1 MFASLNVL
9 KELQKH
15 YETNPKDPLK
25 GIIWHTQ
32 GSGKTALTYHL
43 TKLIR
48 DFFSPLNKKTKFY
61 FIVDRLDLLEQ
72 AKNEFL
78 KRGLCAH
85 EAENKEDLSQK
96 LKSSSVFENPQ
107 GNDEIIV
114 VNIQKFKAPNEEKS
128 PNEDLS
134 DSAPKEIVSK
144 TELQEAAKDNHDLQ
158 RVFIIDEAHR
168 SYDPKGC
175 FYANL
180 IECDKTAIKIALTG
194 TPLLEDNAQDKA
206 TKNTFGDY
214 LHTYS
219 YAESIKDRHTL
230 KLQLEIIEKSYKE
243 KLQAIYRLLQESITI
258 EDIEVKKETIFN
270 HERYIKEMLF
280 YIIRDLLFFRLGN
293 NDENLKA
300 MVVCFSSKQ
309 AKLANLL
316 FNEVQEKV
324 LQENPNL
331 KILKKLQSSLI
342 LHNEQEVKEKIYSF
356 KHEDTD
362 IVFVFNMLLT
372 GFDLPSLK
380 RLYIHREL
388 KDHNLL
394 QALARVNRSYNNMS
408 FGYLIDFVGI
418 KENYDKTTDDYLKEL
433 NQFNQSDSN
442 IKDNLKDMFADRK
455 TLEKDIKNAYD
466 DLFNYPIDDI
476 EGMTSAIVSMSE
488 MNELLKVS
496 RAINTL
502 KERYNL
508 IRTSNDEKILSLK
521 EKMDI
526 EKISKI
532 SSMLHKKAKQLHAL
546 KNINEPKNPNDLIV
560 LEDLIA
566 LLDFKIEF
574 KESKELHFKER
585 EEISAKQKQAKE
597 MLEKIPDQQDKEIQ
611 KFYKDFNKDEK
622 EDFFITLTDKR
633 LPKLA
638 YDELLSYLFEKHFND
653 NDLHLKL
660 DIIFNRI
667 SSNNAELFNT
677 TSTDKTTI
685 ALFES
690 ISPYVNEES
699 KRANFT
705 RVLLDKLK
713 KFNFKQA
720 FLNLQNQQGYDFFA
734 PIFEYLIK
742 DYNNNSGGKYA
753 EYYTPLSIASII
765 AKLLIDEP
773 TQSVKIY
780 DPSAG
785 TGTLLM
791 ALAHQI
797 GTDSCTLYAQDISQ
811 KSLRMLKLNLILN
824 DLTHSLKNAI
834 EGNTLT
840 NPYHSKECK
849 GKMDYIVSNPPF
861 KLDFSNEHAEI
872 SQNKNDFFLGVPNI
886 PKNDKSKMPI
896 YTLFFQHCLNMLSN
910 KGKGAIIVPTGFISA
925 KSGIENKIVRHLVD
939 EKLVYGV
946 VCMPSQVFANTSTNV
961 SIIFFQKTPS
971 AKEVVLIDA
980 SKLGEEYTEN
990 KNKKTRLRTSDIDLI
1005 LETFNNKTPKADFC
1019 ALVSFDEITEK
1030 NYSLNPGQYF
1040 IIEDTS
1046 EKISQA
1052 EFENLMQQ
1060 YSSELTSLF
1069 DESQSL
1075 QQEIL
1080 ETLKGVR
1087 FE

>member
-1 MFASLNVL
+1 DQNHQNHRSLEEIQKRFLNEFNLKNTDCPKSPEDTPTNSLLTSFCSHKRLCFILKYGISFLKEKSEFKKHIWRYAQMFASLNVL

-15 YETNPKDPLK
+15 YGKNQNLKDPLK

-48 DFFSPLNKKTKFY
+48 DFFSPLGKKTKFY

-96 LKSSSVFENPQ
+96 LKNSSVFENPQ

-114 VNIQKFKAPNEEKS
+114 VNIQKFKAPNEEKA
-128 PNEDLS
+128 PNEDPS
-134 DSAPKEIVSK
+134 SAPKEIISK
-144 TELQEAAKDNHDLQ
+144 TELQEATKDNHDLQ

-206 TKNTFGDY
+206 TKNTFGNY

-243 KLQAIYRLLQESITI
+243 KLQEIYRLLQESITI

-270 HERYIKEMLF
+270 HERYIKEMLY
-280 YIIRDLLFFRLGN
+280 YIIRDLLNFRRVN
-293 NDENLKA
+293 NDEHLKA
-300 MVVCFSSKQ
+300 MVICFSSAQ
-309 AKLANLL
+309 AKLANCL

-331 KILKKLQSSLI
+331 KILNKLQSNLI
-342 LHNEQEVKEKIYSF
+342 LHDEQEVKEKIHSF
-356 KHEDTD
+356 KHENTD

-418 KENYDKTTDDYLKEL
+418 QENFDKTTDDYLKEL
-433 NQFNQSDSN
+433 NRFNQSGAHSDSH
-442 IKDNLKDMFADRK
+442 IKDIFADRK
-455 TLEKDIKNAYD
+455 TLEKDIKNAYN

-476 EGMTSAIVSMSE
+476 EGMTSAIVNISE
-488 MNELLKVS
+488 MNELVKVS

-526 EKISKI
+526 EKINKI
-532 SSMLHKKAKQLHAL
+532 SSMLHQKAKQLHAL

-574 KESKELHFKER
+574 KKSEELHFKEK

-597 MLEKIPDQQDKEIQ
+597 ILEKIPDKQDKEIQ
-611 KFYKDFNKDEK
+611 KISKELSKLIQEPLTNDNFDGISHSYSVIISQLKQHKEQTTNLLNKYNNDLSYV
-622 EDFFITLTDKR
+622 ITHKR
-633 LPKLA
+633 LHDRLMEENISKGIFT
-638 YDELLSYLFEKHFND
+638 LLSA
-653 NDLHLKL
+653 LKKAL
-660 DIIFNRI
+660 DARI
-667 SSNNAELFNT
+667 S
-677 TSTDKTTI
+677 
-685 ALFES
+685 
-690 ISPYVNEES
+690 
-699 KRANFT
+699 KR
-705 RVLLDKLK
+705 
-713 KFNFKQA
+713 
-720 FLNLQNQQGYDFFA
+720 
-734 PIFEYLIK
+734 
-742 DYNNNSGGKYA
+742 
-753 EYYTPLSIASII
+753 
-765 AKLLIDEP
+765 
-773 TQSVKIY
+773 
-780 DPSAG
+780 
-785 TGTLLM
+785 
-791 ALAHQI
+791 
-797 GTDSCTLYAQDISQ
+797 
-811 KSLRMLKLNLILN
+811 
-824 DLTHSLKNAI
+824 
-834 EGNTLT
+834 
-840 NPYHSKECK
+840 
-849 GKMDYIVSNPPF
+849 
-861 KLDFSNEHAEI
+861 
-872 SQNKNDFFLGVPNI
+872 
-886 PKNDKSKMPI
+886 
-896 YTLFFQHCLNMLSN
+896 
-910 KGKGAIIVPTGFISA
+910 
-925 KSGIENKIVRHLVD
+925 
-939 EKLVYGV
+939 
-946 VCMPSQVFANTSTNV
+946 
-961 SIIFFQKTPS
+961 
-971 AKEVVLIDA
+971 
-980 SKLGEEYTEN
+980 
-990 KNKKTRLRTSDIDLI
+990 
-1005 LETFNNKTPKADFC
+1005 
-1019 ALVSFDEITEK
+1019 
-1030 NYSLNPGQYF
+1030 
-1040 IIEDTS
+1040 
-1046 EKISQA
+1046 
-1052 EFENLMQQ
+1052 
-1060 YSSELTSLF
+1060 
-1069 DESQSL
+1069 
-1075 QQEIL
+1075 QEIL
-1080 ETLKGVR
+1080 NEEYYLKTAIKVELRDAFKEYPSLKDLQKEKEFITQTLFNELTQNHHQGNLNA
-1087 FE
+1087 

>member
-1 MFASLNVL
+1 MPYNEITRVQIHALMHLAKLGYDFIPTNSKENKPNLDTDTNILIDSFTQAFERLNPTKNAQETLAEMKKRLNYDDFGKSFYEYLLKSENQIIDFDNPNNNLYEMMTELPYKSFRPDITLFINGLPLVNIEVKQPFAEQGIKEEKDRHIQRYENPENKVFYNLVQIWLFSDDLPYDETKPDQGAFYSASYSPIFQRFVEAHKLDITPPPPENEQNHQNHRSLEEIQKSVLNEFNLKNTDTPKSPKETPTNSLLTSFCSPKRLCFILKYGISFLKEKSEFKKHIWRYAQMFASLNVL

-43 TKLIR
+43 TKLIK

-78 KRGLCAH
+78 KRGLCVH

-128 PNEDLS
+128 PNEDPS
-134 DSAPKEIVSK
+134 NSAPKEIVSK
-144 TELQEAAKDNHDLQ
+144 TELQESIQDSRNLQ

-180 IECDKTAIKIALTG
+180 IECDKTAVKIALTG

-206 TKNTFGDY
+206 TKKTFGNY

-219 YAESIKDRHTL
+219 YTESIKDRHTL
-230 KLQLEIIEKSYKE
+230 ELQLEIIETSYKE
-243 KLQAIYRLLQESITI
+243 KLQKIYRLLQESITI
-258 EDIEVKKETIFN
+258 EDIEVKKEFIFN
-270 HERYIKEMLF
+270 DEKYIKEMLS
-280 YIIRDLLFFRLGN
+280 YIIRDLLNFRRVN

-309 AKLANLL
+309 ARLANWL

-331 KILKKLQSSLI
+331 RILKQLQSSLI
-342 LHNEQEVKEKIYSF
+342 LHDEQEVKEKIYSF

-372 GFDLPSLK
+372 GFDLPNLK

-466 DLFNYPIDDI
+466 DLFNYPIDNI
-476 EGMTSAIVSMSE
+476 EDMTSAIVSMSA

-496 RAINTL
+496 HAINTL

-508 IRTSNDEKILSLK
+508 IRTSSDEKILSLK

-526 EKISKI
+526 EKINKI
-532 SSMLHKKAKQLHAL
+532 SSMLHQKAKHLHAL
-546 KNINEPKNPNDLIV
+546 KNINEPKNPNDLII

-574 KESKELHFKER
+574 KERKELRFKEQ
-585 EEISAKQKQAKE
+585 EEITNKQKQAKE
-597 MLEKIPDQQDKEIQ
+597 MLEKIPDKQDKEVQ
-611 KFYKDFNKDEK
+611 KISKELSKLLQEPLTNDNFDGISHSYSVIISQLKQHKEQTTNLLNKYNNDRAYV
-622 EDFFITLTDKR
+622 ITHKR
-633 LPKLA
+633 LRNRLMEENISKGIFT
-638 YDELLSYLFEKHFND
+638 LLS
-653 NDLHLKL
+653 
-660 DIIFNRI
+660 
-667 SSNNAELFNT
+667 A
-677 TSTDKTTI
+677 
-685 ALFES
+685 
-690 ISPYVNEES
+690 
-699 KRANFT
+699 
-705 RVLLDKLK
+705 LK
-713 KFNFKQA
+713 KALDARIFK
-720 FLNLQNQQGYDFFA
+720 
-734 PIFEYLIK
+734 
-742 DYNNNSGGKYA
+742 
-753 EYYTPLSIASII
+753 
-765 AKLLIDEP
+765 
-773 TQSVKIY
+773 
-780 DPSAG
+780 
-785 TGTLLM
+785 
-791 ALAHQI
+791 
-797 GTDSCTLYAQDISQ
+797 
-811 KSLRMLKLNLILN
+811 R
-824 DLTHSLKNAI
+824 
-834 EGNTLT
+834 
-840 NPYHSKECK
+840 
-849 GKMDYIVSNPPF
+849 
-861 KLDFSNEHAEI
+861 
-872 SQNKNDFFLGVPNI
+872 
-886 PKNDKSKMPI
+886 
-896 YTLFFQHCLNMLSN
+896 
-910 KGKGAIIVPTGFISA
+910 
-925 KSGIENKIVRHLVD
+925 
-939 EKLVYGV
+939 
-946 VCMPSQVFANTSTNV
+946 
-961 SIIFFQKTPS
+961 
-971 AKEVVLIDA
+971 
-980 SKLGEEYTEN
+980 
-990 KNKKTRLRTSDIDLI
+990 
-1005 LETFNNKTPKADFC
+1005 
-1019 ALVSFDEITEK
+1019 
-1030 NYSLNPGQYF
+1030 
-1040 IIEDTS
+1040 
-1046 EKISQA
+1046 
-1052 EFENLMQQ
+1052 
-1060 YSSELTSLF
+1060 
-1069 DESQSL
+1069 
-1075 QQEIL
+1075 QEIL
-1080 ETLKGVR
+1080 NEETTLKTAIKIELRDAFNKNPSLKDLQKEKEFITQTLFNELTQNHHQGNLNA
-1087 FE
+1087 

>member
-48 DFFSPLNKKTKFY
+48 DFFSQSSLNKKTKFY

-72 AKNEFL
+72 AKNEFS
-78 KRGLCAH
+78 KRGLCVH

-96 LKSSSVFENPQ
+96 LKNSRVFEGPQ

-114 VNIQKFKAPNEEKS
+114 VNIQKFKSPNEEKA

-134 DSAPKEIVSK
+134 STPKEIISK

-180 IECDKTAIKIALTG
+180 IECDKTAVKIALTG

-206 TKNTFGDY
+206 TKKTFGNY

-270 HERYIKEMLF
+270 HERYIKEILY
-280 YIIRDLLFFRLGN
+280 YIIRDLLNFRRAN

-300 MVVCFSSKQ
+300 MVVCFSSAQ

-342 LHNEQEVKEKIYSF
+342 LHDEQEVKEKIYSF
-356 KHEDTD
+356 KYEDTD

-372 GFDLPSLK
+372 GFDLPNLK

-394 QALARVNRSYNNMS
+394 QALARVNRSYKNMS

-442 IKDNLKDMFADRK
+442 IKDNIKDMFADREV
-455 TLEKDIKNAYD
+455 LEKDIKNAYD

-476 EGMTSAIVSMSE
+476 EAMTSAIVSISE

-496 RAINTL
+496 HAINTL

-508 IRTSNDEKILSLK
+508 IRTSSDEKILSLK
-521 EKMDI
+521 EKIDI

-532 SSMLHKKAKQLHAL
+532 SSMLSKKAKQLHAL

-574 KESKELHFKER
+574 KESKELRFKEK
-585 EEISAKQKQAKE
+585 EEISAKYKQAKE
-597 MLEKIPDQQDKEIQ
+597 MLEKIPDKQDKEIQ
-611 KFYKDFNKDEK
+611 KISKDLSKLIQEPLTNDNFDGISHSYSAIISQLKQHKEQTTNLLNKYNNDRAYV
-622 EDFFITLTDKR
+622 ITHKR
-633 LPKLA
+633 LHDRFMEEDISKGIFT
-638 YDELLSYLFEKHFND
+638 LLSA
-653 NDLHLKL
+653 LKKAL
-660 DIIFNRI
+660 DERI
-667 SSNNAELFNT
+667 S
-677 TSTDKTTI
+677 
-685 ALFES
+685 
-690 ISPYVNEES
+690 
-699 KRANFT
+699 KR
-705 RVLLDKLK
+705 
-713 KFNFKQA
+713 
-720 FLNLQNQQGYDFFA
+720 
-734 PIFEYLIK
+734 
-742 DYNNNSGGKYA
+742 
-753 EYYTPLSIASII
+753 
-765 AKLLIDEP
+765 
-773 TQSVKIY
+773 
-780 DPSAG
+780 
-785 TGTLLM
+785 
-791 ALAHQI
+791 
-797 GTDSCTLYAQDISQ
+797 
-811 KSLRMLKLNLILN
+811 
-824 DLTHSLKNAI
+824 
-834 EGNTLT
+834 
-840 NPYHSKECK
+840 
-849 GKMDYIVSNPPF
+849 
-861 KLDFSNEHAEI
+861 
-872 SQNKNDFFLGVPNI
+872 
-886 PKNDKSKMPI
+886 
-896 YTLFFQHCLNMLSN
+896 
-910 KGKGAIIVPTGFISA
+910 
-925 KSGIENKIVRHLVD
+925 
-939 EKLVYGV
+939 
-946 VCMPSQVFANTSTNV
+946 
-961 SIIFFQKTPS
+961 
-971 AKEVVLIDA
+971 
-980 SKLGEEYTEN
+980 
-990 KNKKTRLRTSDIDLI
+990 
-1005 LETFNNKTPKADFC
+1005 
-1019 ALVSFDEITEK
+1019 
-1030 NYSLNPGQYF
+1030 
-1040 IIEDTS
+1040 
-1046 EKISQA
+1046 
-1052 EFENLMQQ
+1052 
-1060 YSSELTSLF
+1060 
-1069 DESQSL
+1069 
-1075 QQEIL
+1075 QEIL
-1080 ETLKGVR
+1080 NEETTLKTAIKVELRDAFKENPSLKDLQKETEFIVQTLFNELTQNHHQGNLHA
-1087 FE
+1087 

>member
-48 DFFSPLNKKTKFY
+48 DFFGRSNLNKKTKFY

-72 AKNEFL
+72 AKNEFS
-78 KRGLCAH
+78 KRGLCVH

-96 LKSSSVFENPQ
+96 LKNSRVFEGPQ

-114 VNIQKFKAPNEEKS
+114 VNIQKFKAPNEEKA

-134 DSAPKEIVSK
+134 SAPKEIISK
-144 TELQEAAKDNHDLQ
+144 TELQEATKDNHDLQ

-180 IECDKTAIKIALTG
+180 IECDKTAVKIALTG

-206 TKNTFGDY
+206 TKKTFGNY

-243 KLQAIYRLLQESITI
+243 ELQEIYRLLQESITI
-258 EDIEVKKETIFN
+258 EDIEVKKERIFN
-270 HERYIKEMLF
+270 HERYIKEMLY

-300 MVVCFSSKQ
+300 MVVCFSSDQ
-309 AKLANLL
+309 AKLANLF
-316 FNEVQEKV
+316 FNEVQEEV

-342 LHNEQEVKEKIYSF
+342 LHDEQEVKEKIYSF

-372 GFDLPSLK
+372 GFDLPNLK

-455 TLEKDIKNAYD
+455 VLEKDIKNAYD
-466 DLFNYPIDDI
+466 DLFDYPIDDI
-476 EGMTSAIVSMSE
+476 EAMTSAIVNISE

-496 RAINTL
+496 HAINTL

-508 IRTSNDEKILSLK
+508 IRTSSDEKILSLK
-521 EKMDI
+521 EKIDI

-532 SSMLHKKAKQLHAL
+532 SSMLGKKAKQLHAL

-574 KESKELHFKER
+574 KESKELRFKEK
-585 EEISAKQKQAKE
+585 EEISTKYKQAKE
-597 MLEKIPDQQDKEIQ
+597 MLEKIPDKQDKEVQKISKDLSKLIQ
-611 KFYKDFNKDEK
+611 EP
-622 EDFFITLTDKR
+622 LT
-633 LPKLA
+633 
-638 YDELLSYLFEKHFND
+638 ND
-653 NDLHLKL
+653 NFDG
-660 DIIFNRI
+660 I
-667 SSNNAELFNT
+667 SHS
-677 TSTDKTTI
+677 
-685 ALFES
+685 
-690 ISPYVNEES
+690 Y
-699 KRANFT
+699 
-705 RVLLDKLK
+705 
-713 KFNFKQA
+713 
-720 FLNLQNQQGYDFFA
+720 
-734 PIFEYLIK
+734 
-742 DYNNNSGGKYA
+742 
-753 EYYTPLSIASII
+753 
-765 AKLLIDEP
+765 
-773 TQSVKIY
+773 
-780 DPSAG
+780 SA
-785 TGTLLM
+785 
-791 ALAHQI
+791 I
-797 GTDSCTLYAQDISQ
+797 ISQ
-811 KSLRMLKLNLILN
+811 LKQHKEQ
-824 DLTHSLKNAI
+824 T
-834 EGNTLT
+834 T
-840 NPYHSKECK
+840 N
-849 GKMDYIVSNPPF
+849 
-861 KLDFSNEHAEI
+861 
-872 SQNKNDFFLGVPNI
+872 
-886 PKNDKSKMPI
+886 
-896 YTLFFQHCLNMLSN
+896 LSN
-910 KGKGAIIVPTGFISA
+910 KYNNDRAYVITHKRLHDRLMEENISKGIFTLLSTLKKALDARIS
-925 KSGIENKIVRHLVD
+925 KR
-939 EKLVYGV
+939 
-946 VCMPSQVFANTSTNV
+946 
-961 SIIFFQKTPS
+961 
-971 AKEVVLIDA
+971 
-980 SKLGEEYTEN
+980 
-990 KNKKTRLRTSDIDLI
+990 
-1005 LETFNNKTPKADFC
+1005 
-1019 ALVSFDEITEK
+1019 
-1030 NYSLNPGQYF
+1030 
-1040 IIEDTS
+1040 
-1046 EKISQA
+1046 
-1052 EFENLMQQ
+1052 
-1060 YSSELTSLF
+1060 
-1069 DESQSL
+1069 
-1075 QQEIL
+1075 QEIL
-1080 ETLKGVR
+1080 NEETTLKTAIKVELRSAFKEYPSLKDLQKEEELIIQTLFNELPKNYNQGNLHA
-1087 FE
+1087 

>member
-1 MFASLNVL
+1 MNVL

-48 DFFSPLNKKTKFY
+48 DFFSPLGKKTKFY

-78 KRGLCAH
+78 KRGLCVH

-96 LKSSSVFENPQ
+96 LKNSSVFEGPQ

-114 VNIQKFKAPNEEKS
+114 VNIQKFKAPNEEKA
-128 PNEDLS
+128 PNEDPS
-134 DSAPKEIVSK
+134 STPKEIVSK
-144 TELQEAAKDNHDLQ
+144 TELQEATKDNHDLQ

-206 TKNTFGDY
+206 TKNTFGNY

-230 KLQLEIIEKSYKE
+230 KLQLENIETSYKE
-243 KLQAIYRLLQESITI
+243 KLQKIYRLLQESITI
-258 EDIEVKKETIFN
+258 EDIEVKKEMIFN
-270 HERYIKEMLF
+270 HERYIKEMLY
-280 YIIRDLLFFRLGN
+280 YIIRDLLNFRRVN

-300 MVVCFSSKQ
+300 MVVCFSSTQ
-309 AKLANLL
+309 AKLANLF

-331 KILKKLQSSLI
+331 RILKKLKSSLI
-342 LHNEQEVKEKIYSF
+342 LHDEQEVKEKIYSF

-394 QALARVNRSYNNMS
+394 QALARVNRSYKNMS

-442 IKDNLKDMFADRK
+442 IKDNLKDMFADRNI
-455 TLEKDIKNAYD
+455 LEKDIKNAYD

-476 EGMTSAIVSMSE
+476 EAMTSAIVGISG

-496 RAINTL
+496 HAINTL

-546 KNINEPKNPNDLIV
+546 KNINEPKNPNDLII

-574 KESKELHFKER
+574 KERKELRFKEQ

-597 MLEKIPDQQDKEIQ
+597 ILEKIPDQQDKEIQ
-611 KFYKDFNKDEK
+611 KFYKDFSKLLQTPATSQNFEEISHSYSAIISQLKQYNQQTTHLLNK
-622 EDFFITLTDKR
+622 
-633 LPKLA
+633 
-638 YDELLSYLFEKHFND
+638 YD
-653 NDLHLKL
+653 NDLAYAITHKRLHERLIEENISNPTGIFTLLSTLKSAI
-660 DIIFNRI
+660 DARIFKRQEI
-667 SSNNAELFNT
+667 L
-677 TSTDKTTI
+677 
-685 ALFES
+685 
-690 ISPYVNEES
+690 NEE
-699 KRANFT
+699 
-705 RVLLDKLK
+705 
-713 KFNFKQA
+713 
-720 FLNLQNQQGYDFFA
+720 
-734 PIFEYLIK
+734 
-742 DYNNNSGGKYA
+742 
-753 EYYTPLSIASII
+753 YT
-765 AKLLIDEP
+765 
-773 TQSVKIY
+773 
-780 DPSAG
+780 
-785 TGTLLM
+785 
-791 ALAHQI
+791 
-797 GTDSCTLYAQDISQ
+797 
-811 KSLRMLKLNLILN
+811 
-824 DLTHSLKNAI
+824 LKNAI
-834 EGNTLT
+834 
-840 NPYHSKECK
+840 K
-849 GKMDYIVSNPPF
+849 
-861 KLDFSNEHAEI
+861 AELRNAF
-872 SQNKNDFFLGVPNI
+872 NKNPSLKDLEKEKELIVQ
-886 PKNDKSKMPI
+886 
-896 YTLFFQHCLNMLSN
+896 TLFN
-910 KGKGAIIVPTGFISA
+910 
-925 KSGIENKIVRHLVD
+925 
-939 EKLVYGV
+939 
-946 VCMPSQVFANTSTNV
+946 
-961 SIIFFQKTPS
+961 
-971 AKEVVLIDA
+971 
-980 SKLGEEYTEN
+980 
-990 KNKKTRLRTSDIDLI
+990 
-1005 LETFNNKTPKADFC
+1005 
-1019 ALVSFDEITEK
+1019 
-1030 NYSLNPGQYF
+1030 
-1040 IIEDTS
+1040 
-1046 EKISQA
+1046 
-1052 EFENLMQQ
+1052 
-1060 YSSELTSLF
+1060 ELT
-1069 DESQSL
+1069 QNHH
-1075 QQEIL
+1075 Q
-1080 ETLKGVR
+1080 GNPHA
-1087 FE
+1087 

>member
-72 AKNEFL
+72 AKNEFS

-96 LKSSSVFENPQ
+96 LKNSRVFEGPQ

-114 VNIQKFKAPNEEKS
+114 VNIQKFKSPNEEKA
-128 PNEDLS
+128 PNEDPS
-134 DSAPKEIVSK
+134 SAPKEIVSK
-144 TELQEAAKDNHDLQ
+144 TELQEATKDNHDLQ

-180 IECDKTAIKIALTG
+180 IECDKTALKIALTG

-206 TKNTFGDY
+206 TKKTFGNY

-243 KLQAIYRLLQESITI
+243 KLQKIYRLLQESITI
-258 EDIEVKKETIFN
+258 EDIEVKKEPIFN
-270 HERYIKEMLF
+270 HERYIEEMLF
-280 YIIRDLLFFRLGN
+280 YIIRDLLNFRRVN

-300 MVVCFSSKQ
+300 MVVCFSSAQ
-309 AKLANLL
+309 ARLANLL

-331 KILKKLQSSLI
+331 KILKKQLQSSLI
-342 LHNEQEVKEKIYSF
+342 LHDEQEVKEKIHSF

-372 GFDLPSLK
+372 GFDLPNLK

-394 QALARVNRSYNNMS
+394 QALARVNRPYHNMS

-442 IKDNLKDMFADRK
+442 IKDNLKDMFADRE

-466 DLFNYPIDDI
+466 DLFNYPIDDM
-476 EGMTSAIVSMSE
+476 ETMTSAIVSISE

-496 RAINTL
+496 HAINTL

-508 IRTSNDEKILSLK
+508 IRASSDEKILSLK

-546 KNINEPKNPNDLIV
+546 KNINEPKNPNDLII

-574 KESKELHFKER
+574 KEREELHFKEK
-585 EEISAKQKQAKE
+585 EEITNKYKQAKE
-597 MLEKIPDQQDKEIQ
+597 MLEKIPDKQDKEIQ
-611 KFYKDFNKDEK
+611 KISKELSKLFQEPLTNHNFDGISHSYSVIISQLKQHKEQTTNLLNKYNNDRAYA
-622 EDFFITLTDKR
+622 ITHKR
-633 LPKLA
+633 LHNRLMEENISKGIFT
-638 YDELLSYLFEKHFND
+638 LLSA
-653 NDLHLKL
+653 LKKAL
-660 DIIFNRI
+660 DERI
-667 SSNNAELFNT
+667 S
-677 TSTDKTTI
+677 
-685 ALFES
+685 
-690 ISPYVNEES
+690 
-699 KRANFT
+699 KR
-705 RVLLDKLK
+705 
-713 KFNFKQA
+713 
-720 FLNLQNQQGYDFFA
+720 
-734 PIFEYLIK
+734 
-742 DYNNNSGGKYA
+742 
-753 EYYTPLSIASII
+753 
-765 AKLLIDEP
+765 
-773 TQSVKIY
+773 
-780 DPSAG
+780 
-785 TGTLLM
+785 
-791 ALAHQI
+791 
-797 GTDSCTLYAQDISQ
+797 
-811 KSLRMLKLNLILN
+811 
-824 DLTHSLKNAI
+824 
-834 EGNTLT
+834 
-840 NPYHSKECK
+840 
-849 GKMDYIVSNPPF
+849 
-861 KLDFSNEHAEI
+861 
-872 SQNKNDFFLGVPNI
+872 
-886 PKNDKSKMPI
+886 
-896 YTLFFQHCLNMLSN
+896 
-910 KGKGAIIVPTGFISA
+910 
-925 KSGIENKIVRHLVD
+925 
-939 EKLVYGV
+939 
-946 VCMPSQVFANTSTNV
+946 
-961 SIIFFQKTPS
+961 
-971 AKEVVLIDA
+971 
-980 SKLGEEYTEN
+980 
-990 KNKKTRLRTSDIDLI
+990 
-1005 LETFNNKTPKADFC
+1005 
-1019 ALVSFDEITEK
+1019 
-1030 NYSLNPGQYF
+1030 
-1040 IIEDTS
+1040 
-1046 EKISQA
+1046 
-1052 EFENLMQQ
+1052 
-1060 YSSELTSLF
+1060 
-1069 DESQSL
+1069 
-1075 QQEIL
+1075 QEIL
-1080 ETLKGVR
+1080 NEEDTLKTAIKAELRDAFNKNPSLKDLQKEKEFITQTLFNELTQNHHQGNLHA
-1087 FE
+1087 

>member
-1 MFASLNVL
+1 MPYNEITRVQIPALMHLAELGYNFISQKNKPNLDTATNILTDSFTQAFERLNPTKNAKDVLAEIKKRLNYDDLGKSFYEYLLKSENQIIDFDNPNNNLYEMMTELPYKSFRPDITLFINGLPLVNIEVKQPLAGQGIKEEKDRHIKRYENPENKVFYNLAQIWLFSDNLPYNEENPDQGAFYSASYSPIFQRFVEAHKLDITPPPPENHQNHRSLEEIQKRILKEFNLKDTDTQESSKDATTNPLLTSFCSHKRLCFILKYGISFLQEKSEFKKHIWRYAQMFASLNVL

-15 YETNPKDPLK
+15 YENNPKDPLK

-48 DFFSPLNKKTKFY
+48 DFFSQSNLNKKTKFY

-78 KRGLCAH
+78 KRGLCVH

-96 LKSSSVFENPQ
+96 LKNSSVFEGPQ

-134 DSAPKEIVSK
+134 NSAPKEIISK
-144 TELQEAAKDNHDLQ
+144 AELQASIQNSRNLQ

-206 TKNTFGDY
+206 TKKTFGNY

-219 YAESIKDRHTL
+219 YTESIKDRHTL

-243 KLQAIYRLLQESITI
+243 KLQAIYRLLQESITV
-258 EDIEVKKETIFN
+258 EDTEVKKETIFN
-270 HERYIKEMLF
+270 HERYIKEMLS

-300 MVVCFSSKQ
+300 MVICFSSAQ

-331 KILKKLQSSLI
+331 RILNKLKSSLI
-342 LHNEQEVKEKIYSF
+342 LHDEQEVKEKIYSF
-356 KHEDTD
+356 KHENTD

-372 GFDLPSLK
+372 GFDLPNLK

-418 KENYDKTTDDYLKEL
+418 QENFDKTTDDYLKEL
-433 NQFNQSDSN
+433 NRFNQSGSN
-442 IKDNLKDMFADRK
+442 IQDNLKDMFADRK
-455 TLEKDIKNAYD
+455 ILEKDIKNAYD
-466 DLFNYPIDDI
+466 DLFNYPIDDV
-476 EGMTSAIVSMSE
+476 EDMTSAIVNISA

-496 RAINTL
+496 HAINTL

-532 SSMLHKKAKQLHAL
+532 SSMLGKKAKQLHAL
-546 KNINEPKNPNDLIV
+546 KNINEPKNPNDLMI

-574 KESKELHFKER
+574 KERKELRFKEQ

-597 MLEKIPDQQDKEIQ
+597 MLEKIPDKQDKEIQ
-611 KFYKDFNKDEK
+611 KISKELSKLIQEPLTNDNFDGISHSYSVIISQLKQHKEQTTHLLNK
-622 EDFFITLTDKR
+622 
-633 LPKLA
+633 
-638 YDELLSYLFEKHFND
+638 YD
-653 NDLHLKL
+653 NDLSYAITHQCLHNRLMEQNISKG
-660 DIIFNRI
+660 IF
-667 SSNNAELFNT
+667 T
-677 TSTDKTTI
+677 
-685 ALFES
+685 
-690 ISPYVNEES
+690 
-699 KRANFT
+699 
-705 RVLLDKLK
+705 LLSALK
-713 KFNFKQA
+713 KALDERIFK
-720 FLNLQNQQGYDFFA
+720 
-734 PIFEYLIK
+734 
-742 DYNNNSGGKYA
+742 
-753 EYYTPLSIASII
+753 
-765 AKLLIDEP
+765 
-773 TQSVKIY
+773 
-780 DPSAG
+780 
-785 TGTLLM
+785 
-791 ALAHQI
+791 
-797 GTDSCTLYAQDISQ
+797 
-811 KSLRMLKLNLILN
+811 R
-824 DLTHSLKNAI
+824 
-834 EGNTLT
+834 
-840 NPYHSKECK
+840 
-849 GKMDYIVSNPPF
+849 
-861 KLDFSNEHAEI
+861 
-872 SQNKNDFFLGVPNI
+872 
-886 PKNDKSKMPI
+886 
-896 YTLFFQHCLNMLSN
+896 
-910 KGKGAIIVPTGFISA
+910 
-925 KSGIENKIVRHLVD
+925 
-939 EKLVYGV
+939 
-946 VCMPSQVFANTSTNV
+946 
-961 SIIFFQKTPS
+961 
-971 AKEVVLIDA
+971 
-980 SKLGEEYTEN
+980 
-990 KNKKTRLRTSDIDLI
+990 
-1005 LETFNNKTPKADFC
+1005 
-1019 ALVSFDEITEK
+1019 
-1030 NYSLNPGQYF
+1030 
-1040 IIEDTS
+1040 
-1046 EKISQA
+1046 
-1052 EFENLMQQ
+1052 
-1060 YSSELTSLF
+1060 
-1069 DESQSL
+1069 
-1075 QQEIL
+1075 QEIL
-1080 ETLKGVR
+1080 NEEDTLKTAIKAELRDAFKENPSLKDLQKEEKFIAQTLFNELTQNHHQGNLNAQ
-1087 FE
+1087 

>member
-15 YETNPKDPLK
+15 YETDPNPKDPLK

-114 VNIQKFKAPNEEKS
+114 VNIQKFKSPNEEKA

-134 DSAPKEIVSK
+134 SAPKEIISK
-144 TELQEAAKDNHDLQ
+144 TELQEATKDNHDLQ

-206 TKNTFGDY
+206 TKNTFGNY

-219 YAESIKDRHTL
+219 YVESIKDRHTL
-230 KLQLEIIEKSYKE
+230 TLQLETIETSYKE
-243 KLQAIYRLLQESITI
+243 KLQAIYRLLQESIII

-270 HERYIKEMLF
+270 DEKYIKEMLF
-280 YIIRDLLFFRLGN
+280 YIIRDLLNFRRVN

-300 MVVCFSSKQ
+300 MVVCFSSTQ

-324 LQENPNL
+324 LQKNPNL
-331 KILKKLQSSLI
+331 RILNKLQSSLI
-342 LHNEQEVKEKIYSF
+342 LHDEQEVKEKIYSF

-394 QALARVNRSYNNMS
+394 QALARVNRPYNNMS

-418 KENYDKTTDDYLKEL
+418 QENYDKTTDDYLKEL

-442 IKDNLKDMFADRK
+442 IKDDLKDMFADREV
-455 TLEKDIKNAYD
+455 LEKDIKNAYD

-476 EGMTSAIVSMSE
+476 EAMTRAIVSISK

-532 SSMLHKKAKQLHAL
+532 SSMLHQKAKHLHAL

-574 KESKELHFKER
+574 KESEELRFKEQ
-585 EEISAKQKQAKE
+585 EEITNKQKQAKE
-597 MLEKIPDQQDKEIQ
+597 MLEKIPDQQDKEVQKISKELSKLIQ
-611 KFYKDFNKDEK
+611 EPLTNHNFDRISHSYSVIISQLQQHKEQTTNLLNK
-622 EDFFITLTDKR
+622 
-633 LPKLA
+633 
-638 YDELLSYLFEKHFND
+638 YD
-653 NDLHLKL
+653 NDLSYAITHKRLHDRLMEENISKGIFTLLSALKKAL
-660 DIIFNRI
+660 DARI
-667 SSNNAELFNT
+667 SKRQEIL
-677 TSTDKTTI
+677 
-685 ALFES
+685 
-690 ISPYVNEES
+690 NEE
-699 KRANFT
+699 T
-705 RVLLDKLK
+705 
-713 KFNFKQA
+713 
-720 FLNLQNQQGYDFFA
+720 
-734 PIFEYLIK
+734 
-742 DYNNNSGGKYA
+742 
-753 EYYTPLSIASII
+753 T
-765 AKLLIDEP
+765 
-773 TQSVKIY
+773 
-780 DPSAG
+780 
-785 TGTLLM
+785 
-791 ALAHQI
+791 
-797 GTDSCTLYAQDISQ
+797 
-811 KSLRMLKLNLILN
+811 
-824 DLTHSLKNAI
+824 LKNAI
-834 EGNTLT
+834 KVELR
-840 NPYHSKECK
+840 
-849 GKMDYIVSNPPF
+849 DAF
-861 KLDFSNEHAEI
+861 
-872 SQNKNDFFLGVPNI
+872 NKNPSLKDLEKEKEFI
-886 PKNDKSKMPI
+886 TQ
-896 YTLFFQHCLNMLSN
+896 TLFNELPQHYNQGNLN
-910 KGKGAIIVPTGFISA
+910 A
-925 KSGIENKIVRHLVD
+925 
-939 EKLVYGV
+939 
-946 VCMPSQVFANTSTNV
+946 
-961 SIIFFQKTPS
+961 
-971 AKEVVLIDA
+971 
-980 SKLGEEYTEN
+980 
-990 KNKKTRLRTSDIDLI
+990 
-1005 LETFNNKTPKADFC
+1005 
-1019 ALVSFDEITEK
+1019 
-1030 NYSLNPGQYF
+1030 
-1040 IIEDTS
+1040 
-1046 EKISQA
+1046 
-1052 EFENLMQQ
+1052 
-1060 YSSELTSLF
+1060 
-1069 DESQSL
+1069 
-1075 QQEIL
+1075 
-1080 ETLKGVR
+1080 
-1087 FE
+1087 

>member
-1 MFASLNVL
+1 MPYNEITRVQIPALMHLAKLGYDFISQKNKPNLDTATNILIDSFTQAFERLNPNPTKNAQDSLAEIKKRLNYDDLGKSFYEYLLKSEHQIIDFDNPNNNLYEMMAELPYKSLRTDITLFINGLPLVNIEVKQPFAEKGIKEERDRHIQRYKNPENKVFYNLAQIWLFSDNLPYDENNPDQGVFYSASYSPIFQRFVEANKLDITPPPENEQNHQNHRSLEEIQKRILNEFNFKDTDYQESPKETPTNSLLTSFCSHKRLCFILKYGISFLKEKSEFKKHLWRYAQMFASLNVL

-78 KRGLCAH
+78 KRGLEVH
-85 EAENKEDLSQK
+85 EAKDKEDLSQK
-96 LKSSSVFENPQ
+96 LKNSSVFEGPQ

-114 VNIQKFKAPNEEKS
+114 VNIQKFKSPNEEKA

-134 DSAPKEIVSK
+134 NSTPKEIISK
-144 TELQEAAKDNHDLQ
+144 TELQEATKDSHDLQ

-206 TKNTFGDY
+206 TKNTFGNY

-219 YAESIKDRHTL
+219 YTESIKDKHTL
-230 KLQLEIIEKSYKE
+230 KLQLEGIETSYKE
-243 KLQAIYRLLQESITI
+243 KLQEIYRLLQESITI
-258 EDIEVKKETIFN
+258 ENIEVKKETIFN

-300 MVVCFSSKQ
+300 MVVCFSSAQ
-309 AKLANLL
+309 AKLANCL
-316 FNEVQEKV
+316 FNEVQERV

-331 KILKKLQSSLI
+331 RILNKLQSSLI
-342 LHNEQEVKEKIYSF
+342 LHDEQEVKEKIHSF

-418 KENYDKTTDDYLKEL
+418 QENFDKTTDDYLKEL
-433 NQFNQSDSN
+433 NRFNQSNAHSDSN
-442 IKDNLKDMFADRK
+442 IKDIFADRK
-455 TLEKDIKNAYD
+455 ILEKDIKNAYD

-476 EGMTSAIVSMSE
+476 EGMTSAIVSMST

-496 RAINTL
+496 HAINTL

-526 EKISKI
+526 EKINKI
-532 SSMLHKKAKQLHAL
+532 SSMLHKKAKHLHAL
-546 KNINEPKNPNDLIV
+546 KNINEPKNPNDLMI

-585 EEISAKQKQAKE
+585 EEISAKYKQAKE
-597 MLEKIPDQQDKEIQ
+597 ILEKIPDKQDKEVQKISKELSRLIQ
-611 KFYKDFNKDEK
+611 EPLTNHNFDGISHSYSVIISQLKQHKDQTTNLLNKYNNDRAYV
-622 EDFFITLTDKR
+622 ITHQCLHNR
-633 LPKLA
+633 LM
-638 YDELLSYLFEKHFND
+638 EENISNGIFTLLSA
-653 NDLHLKL
+653 LKSAI
-660 DIIFNRI
+660 DARIFKRQEI
-667 SSNNAELFNT
+667 L
-677 TSTDKTTI
+677 
-685 ALFES
+685 
-690 ISPYVNEES
+690 NEE
-699 KRANFT
+699 
-705 RVLLDKLK
+705 
-713 KFNFKQA
+713 
-720 FLNLQNQQGYDFFA
+720 
-734 PIFEYLIK
+734 
-742 DYNNNSGGKYA
+742 
-753 EYYTPLSIASII
+753 YY
-765 AKLLIDEP
+765 
-773 TQSVKIY
+773 
-780 DPSAG
+780 
-785 TGTLLM
+785 
-791 ALAHQI
+791 
-797 GTDSCTLYAQDISQ
+797 
-811 KSLRMLKLNLILN
+811 
-824 DLTHSLKNAI
+824 LKNAI
-834 EGNTLT
+834 KAELNDAFKKDPSLKDLE
-840 NPYHSKECK
+840 KEK
-849 GKMDYIVSNPPF
+849 ELI
-861 KLDFSNEHAEI
+861 I
-872 SQNKNDFFLGVPNI
+872 Q
-886 PKNDKSKMPI
+886 
-896 YTLFFQHCLNMLSN
+896 TLFN
-910 KGKGAIIVPTGFISA
+910 
-925 KSGIENKIVRHLVD
+925 
-939 EKLVYGV
+939 
-946 VCMPSQVFANTSTNV
+946 
-961 SIIFFQKTPS
+961 
-971 AKEVVLIDA
+971 
-980 SKLGEEYTEN
+980 
-990 KNKKTRLRTSDIDLI
+990 
-1005 LETFNNKTPKADFC
+1005 
-1019 ALVSFDEITEK
+1019 
-1030 NYSLNPGQYF
+1030 
-1040 IIEDTS
+1040 
-1046 EKISQA
+1046 
-1052 EFENLMQQ
+1052 
-1060 YSSELTSLF
+1060 ELT
-1069 DESQSL
+1069 QNHH
-1075 QQEIL
+1075 Q
-1080 ETLKGVR
+1080 GNPHA
-1087 FE
+1087 

>member
-1 MFASLNVL
+1 MPYSEITRVQVPALMHLAKLGYDFIPAKNKPNLDTATNILIDSFTQAFERLNPTKNAQETLAEIKKRLNYDDLGKSFYEYLLKSEHQIIDFDNPNNNLYEMMTELPYKSFRPDITLFINGLPLVNIEVKQPFAEKGIKEEKDRHIQRYENPENKIFYNLAQIWLFSDNLPYDENNPDQGVFYSASYSPIFQRFVEANKLDITPPPENDQNHQNHRSLEEIQKRVLNEFNLKDTDTPKSPKDTPTNSLLTSFCSPKRLCFILKYGISFLKEKSEFKKHIWRYAQMFASLNVL

-72 AKNEFL
+72 AKNEFS
-78 KRGLCAH
+78 KRGLCVH

-96 LKSSSVFENPQ
+96 LKNSSVFEGPQ

-114 VNIQKFKAPNEEKS
+114 VNIQKFKSSNEEKA

-134 DSAPKEIVSK
+134 NSAPKEIVSK
-144 TELQEAAKDNHDLQ
+144 TELQEATKDNHDLQ

-180 IECDKTAIKIALTG
+180 IECDKTALKIALTG

-206 TKNTFGDY
+206 TKKTFGNY

-243 KLQAIYRLLQESITI
+243 KLQEIYRLLQESITI
-258 EDIEVKKETIFN
+258 EDIEVKKEFIFN
-270 HERYIKEMLF
+270 HERYIKEMLY
-280 YIIRDLLFFRLGN
+280 YIIRDLLDFRRVN

-300 MVVCFSSKQ
+300 MVICFSSAQ
-309 AKLANLL
+309 ARLANLF

-331 KILKKLQSSLI
+331 RILKKLQSSLI
-342 LHNEQEVKEKIYSF
+342 LHDEQEVKEKIYSF
-356 KHEDTD
+356 KHKDTD

-372 GFDLPSLK
+372 GFDLPNLK

-455 TLEKDIKNAYD
+455 VLEKDIKNAYD

-476 EGMTSAIVSMSE
+476 EAMTNAIVGMSG
-488 MNELLKVS
+488 MNKLLKVS
-496 RAINTL
+496 HAINTL

-521 EKMDI
+521 EKIDI

-532 SSMLHKKAKQLHAL
+532 SSMLSKKAKQLHAL
-546 KNINEPKNPNDLIV
+546 KNINEPKNPNDLMI

-597 MLEKIPDQQDKEIQ
+597 ILEKIPDQQDKEIQ
-611 KFYKDFNKDEK
+611 KFYKDFSKLLQTPATSQNFEEISHSYDAIISQLKQHKKQTTNLLNKYNNDRAYA
-622 EDFFITLTDKR
+622 ITHKR
-633 LPKLA
+633 LHNRFMEENISKGIFT
-638 YDELLSYLFEKHFND
+638 LLS
-653 NDLHLKL
+653 
-660 DIIFNRI
+660 
-667 SSNNAELFNT
+667 A
-677 TSTDKTTI
+677 
-685 ALFES
+685 
-690 ISPYVNEES
+690 
-699 KRANFT
+699 
-705 RVLLDKLK
+705 LK
-713 KFNFKQA
+713 KALDERIFK
-720 FLNLQNQQGYDFFA
+720 
-734 PIFEYLIK
+734 
-742 DYNNNSGGKYA
+742 
-753 EYYTPLSIASII
+753 
-765 AKLLIDEP
+765 
-773 TQSVKIY
+773 
-780 DPSAG
+780 
-785 TGTLLM
+785 
-791 ALAHQI
+791 
-797 GTDSCTLYAQDISQ
+797 
-811 KSLRMLKLNLILN
+811 R
-824 DLTHSLKNAI
+824 
-834 EGNTLT
+834 
-840 NPYHSKECK
+840 
-849 GKMDYIVSNPPF
+849 
-861 KLDFSNEHAEI
+861 
-872 SQNKNDFFLGVPNI
+872 
-886 PKNDKSKMPI
+886 
-896 YTLFFQHCLNMLSN
+896 
-910 KGKGAIIVPTGFISA
+910 
-925 KSGIENKIVRHLVD
+925 
-939 EKLVYGV
+939 
-946 VCMPSQVFANTSTNV
+946 
-961 SIIFFQKTPS
+961 
-971 AKEVVLIDA
+971 
-980 SKLGEEYTEN
+980 
-990 KNKKTRLRTSDIDLI
+990 
-1005 LETFNNKTPKADFC
+1005 
-1019 ALVSFDEITEK
+1019 
-1030 NYSLNPGQYF
+1030 
-1040 IIEDTS
+1040 
-1046 EKISQA
+1046 
-1052 EFENLMQQ
+1052 
-1060 YSSELTSLF
+1060 
-1069 DESQSL
+1069 
-1075 QQEIL
+1075 QEIL
-1080 ETLKGVR
+1080 NEETTLKTAIKAELRDAFNKNPSLKDLEKEKEFIAQTLFNELTQNHHQGNLNA
-1087 FE
+1087 

>member
-78 KRGLCAH
+78 KRGLCVH

-96 LKSSSVFENPQ
+96 LKNSSVFEGSQ

-114 VNIQKFKAPNEEKS
+114 VNIQKFKAPNEEKA
-128 PNEDLS
+128 PNEDPS
-134 DSAPKEIVSK
+134 NSAPKEIISK
-144 TELQEAAKDNHDLQ
+144 TELQEAAKDSHDLQ

-180 IECDKTAIKIALTG
+180 IECDKTALKIALTG

-206 TKNTFGDY
+206 TKNTFGNY

-243 KLQAIYRLLQESITI
+243 KLQEIYRLLQESITI

-280 YIIRDLLFFRLGN
+280 YIIRDLLFFRRVN

-300 MVVCFSSKQ
+300 MVVCFSSAQ
-309 AKLANLL
+309 AKLANWL

-331 KILKKLQSSLI
+331 RILKKLQSSLI
-342 LHNEQEVKEKIYSF
+342 LHDEQEVKEKIYSF
-356 KHEDTD
+356 KHKDTD

-372 GFDLPSLK
+372 GFDLPNLK

-394 QALARVNRSYNNMS
+394 QALARVNRPYNNMP

-442 IKDNLKDMFADRK
+442 IKDNLKDMFADRNI
-455 TLEKDIKNAYD
+455 LEKDIKNAYD
-466 DLFNYPIDDI
+466 DLFNYPIDDV
-476 EGMTSAIVSMSE
+476 EDMTSAIVNISE

-496 RAINTL
+496 HAINTL

-508 IRTSNDEKILSLK
+508 IRTSSDEKILSLK
-521 EKMDI
+521 EKIDI

-532 SSMLHKKAKQLHAL
+532 SSMLSKKAKQLHAL
-546 KNINEPKNPNDLIV
+546 KNINEPKNPNDLII

-585 EEISAKQKQAKE
+585 EEISAKYKQAKE
-597 MLEKIPDQQDKEIQ
+597 MLEKIPDKQDKEVQKISKELSKLIQ
-611 KFYKDFNKDEK
+611 EPLTNHNFDGISHSYSVIISQLKQHKEQTTNLLNKYNNDLSYA
-622 EDFFITLTDKR
+622 ITHKR
-633 LPKLA
+633 LHNRLMEENISKGIFT
-638 YDELLSYLFEKHFND
+638 LLSA
-653 NDLHLKL
+653 LKKAL
-660 DIIFNRI
+660 DARI
-667 SSNNAELFNT
+667 S
-677 TSTDKTTI
+677 
-685 ALFES
+685 
-690 ISPYVNEES
+690 
-699 KRANFT
+699 KR
-705 RVLLDKLK
+705 
-713 KFNFKQA
+713 
-720 FLNLQNQQGYDFFA
+720 
-734 PIFEYLIK
+734 
-742 DYNNNSGGKYA
+742 
-753 EYYTPLSIASII
+753 
-765 AKLLIDEP
+765 
-773 TQSVKIY
+773 
-780 DPSAG
+780 
-785 TGTLLM
+785 
-791 ALAHQI
+791 
-797 GTDSCTLYAQDISQ
+797 
-811 KSLRMLKLNLILN
+811 
-824 DLTHSLKNAI
+824 
-834 EGNTLT
+834 
-840 NPYHSKECK
+840 
-849 GKMDYIVSNPPF
+849 
-861 KLDFSNEHAEI
+861 
-872 SQNKNDFFLGVPNI
+872 
-886 PKNDKSKMPI
+886 
-896 YTLFFQHCLNMLSN
+896 
-910 KGKGAIIVPTGFISA
+910 
-925 KSGIENKIVRHLVD
+925 
-939 EKLVYGV
+939 
-946 VCMPSQVFANTSTNV
+946 
-961 SIIFFQKTPS
+961 
-971 AKEVVLIDA
+971 
-980 SKLGEEYTEN
+980 
-990 KNKKTRLRTSDIDLI
+990 
-1005 LETFNNKTPKADFC
+1005 
-1019 ALVSFDEITEK
+1019 
-1030 NYSLNPGQYF
+1030 
-1040 IIEDTS
+1040 
-1046 EKISQA
+1046 
-1052 EFENLMQQ
+1052 
-1060 YSSELTSLF
+1060 
-1069 DESQSL
+1069 
-1075 QQEIL
+1075 QEIL
-1080 ETLKGVR
+1080 NEEDTLKTAIKVELRDAFNKNPSLKDLQKEEKFIAQTLFNELTQNHHQGNLNA
-1087 FE
+1087 

>member
-1 MFASLNVL
+1 MPYNEITRVQIPALMHLAKLGYNFISQKDKPNLDTATNILTDSFTKSFERLNPNKNAKDSLAEMKKRLNYDDLGKSFYEYLLKSENQIIDFDNPNNNLYEMMTELPYKSFRPDITLFINGLPLVIIEVKQPLAGQGIKEEKVRHIQRYKNPENKIFYNLAQIWLFSDDLPYDENNPDQGVFYSASYSPIFQRFVEAHRLDITPPPPENDQSHQNHQNHRSLEEIQKRILKEFNLKDTDTLESSKDATTNPFLTSFCSHKRLCFILKYGISFLKEKSEFKKHIWRYAQMFASLNVL

-15 YETNPKDPLK
+15 YENNPKDPLK

-78 KRGLCAH
+78 KRGLCVH

-96 LKSSSVFENPQ
+96 LKNASVFEGPQ

-114 VNIQKFKAPNEEKS
+114 VNIQKFKAPNEEKA
-128 PNEDLS
+128 PNEDPS
-134 DSAPKEIVSK
+134 SATKEIISK
-144 TELQEAAKDNHDLQ
+144 TELQEATKDNHDLQ

-206 TKNTFGDY
+206 TKNTFGNY

-270 HERYIKEMLF
+270 HERYIKAMLF
-280 YIIRDLLFFRLGN
+280 YIIRDLLNFRRVN

-300 MVVCFSSKQ
+300 MVVCFSSAQ
-309 AKLANLL
+309 AKLANCL

-331 KILKKLQSSLI
+331 RILKKLQSSLI
-342 LHNEQEVKEKIYSF
+342 LHDEQEVKEKIYSF

-372 GFDLPSLK
+372 GFDLPNLK

-442 IKDNLKDMFADRK
+442 IKDNLKDMFADRNI
-455 TLEKDIKNAYD
+455 LEKDIKNAYD
-466 DLFNYPIDDI
+466 DLFDYPIDDI
-476 EGMTSAIVSMSE
+476 EAMTSAIVNISG

-496 RAINTL
+496 HAINTL

-508 IRTSNDEKILSLK
+508 IRTSSDEKILSLK

-546 KNINEPKNPNDLIV
+546 KNINEPKNPNDLII

-574 KESKELHFKER
+574 KERKELRFKEQ
-585 EEISAKQKQAKE
+585 EEITTKQKQAKE
-597 MLEKIPDQQDKEIQ
+597 MLEKIPDKQDKEIQ
-611 KFYKDFNKDEK
+611 KISKELSKLIQEPLTNHNFDGISHSYSAIISQLKQHKEQTTNLLNK
-622 EDFFITLTDKR
+622 
-633 LPKLA
+633 
-638 YDELLSYLFEKHFND
+638 YD
-653 NDLHLKL
+653 NDLSYAITHQRLHKRL
-660 DIIFNRI
+660 MEENISKGIFT
-667 SSNNAELFNT
+667 LL
-677 TSTDKTTI
+677 ST
-685 ALFES
+685 
-690 ISPYVNEES
+690 
-699 KRANFT
+699 
-705 RVLLDKLK
+705 LK
-713 KFNFKQA
+713 KALDARIFK
-720 FLNLQNQQGYDFFA
+720 
-734 PIFEYLIK
+734 
-742 DYNNNSGGKYA
+742 
-753 EYYTPLSIASII
+753 
-765 AKLLIDEP
+765 
-773 TQSVKIY
+773 
-780 DPSAG
+780 
-785 TGTLLM
+785 
-791 ALAHQI
+791 
-797 GTDSCTLYAQDISQ
+797 
-811 KSLRMLKLNLILN
+811 R
-824 DLTHSLKNAI
+824 
-834 EGNTLT
+834 
-840 NPYHSKECK
+840 
-849 GKMDYIVSNPPF
+849 
-861 KLDFSNEHAEI
+861 
-872 SQNKNDFFLGVPNI
+872 
-886 PKNDKSKMPI
+886 
-896 YTLFFQHCLNMLSN
+896 
-910 KGKGAIIVPTGFISA
+910 
-925 KSGIENKIVRHLVD
+925 
-939 EKLVYGV
+939 
-946 VCMPSQVFANTSTNV
+946 
-961 SIIFFQKTPS
+961 
-971 AKEVVLIDA
+971 
-980 SKLGEEYTEN
+980 
-990 KNKKTRLRTSDIDLI
+990 
-1005 LETFNNKTPKADFC
+1005 
-1019 ALVSFDEITEK
+1019 
-1030 NYSLNPGQYF
+1030 
-1040 IIEDTS
+1040 
-1046 EKISQA
+1046 
-1052 EFENLMQQ
+1052 
-1060 YSSELTSLF
+1060 
-1069 DESQSL
+1069 
-1075 QQEIL
+1075 QEIL
-1080 ETLKGVR
+1080 NEETTLKTAIKVELRDAFKENPSLKDLEKEEEFIAQTLFNELTQHYNQGNSHA
-1087 FE
+1087 